1 MDSAKT
7 LVIDRFQLV
16 GTCLEKKFQI
26 DKFVTEGGFA
36 AVYGGR
42 HLVLERAVAIKVLKT
57 PEEYNDAAR
66 ESFIAKFRL
75 EAKIIARLSHPNIV
89 QVIDFGVSKMPSG
102 DEAPWMALEW
112 LTGATLEEELL
123 GRRGCGGRSPAET
136 LALVQPVFDALA
148 YAHDEGLAHR
158 DIKPGNIMLVSSK
171 RGWTP
176 KLLDFGIVKVMN
188 EGEAVEH
195 SFLRTT
201 GTLTS
206 HTPGYAAPEQITGL
220 RTGPWTD
227 VHALALLV
235 TEVLTDLPPYDG
247 RDANTLLR
255 EVLSPQRPTPRRR
268 EVDAG
273 PWEAVLARALSLEP
287 KERYKDA
294 AEFLAALKGA
304 IPSAVSPFRSSVV
317 PKIGDSTSADN
328 YEKTFIRD
336 SQPKAE
342 DLAALPPLRGG
353 RKPLIKALVAAATVL
368 AAVTGYFVFRKSPH
382 PASASEPVATQ
393 TPPPSELRTMPT
405 SALEPPAPDPAIAA
419 GTAVAGREGRQ
430 NAPEQPPATVT
441 TQSAVTGEPEQ
452 RPAELSLPSR
462 TEPAAPIKR
471 RAHPVRRTAA
481 RPKIELE

>member
-1 MDSAKT
+1 MV
-7 LVIDRFQLV
+7 LDRFQLV
-16 GTCLEKKFQI
+16 GACLERKFQI

-66 ESFIAKFRL
+66 ETFIAKFRL

-102 DEAPWMALEW
+102 DQAPWMALEW

-176 KLLDFGIVKVMN
+176 KLLDFGIVKVMD

-268 EVDAG
+268 EVDVG
-273 PWEAVLARALSLEP
+273 PWEAVLARALALEP

-294 AEFLAALKGA
+294 GEFLAALKVA
-304 IPSAVSPFRSSVV
+304 LPSAVPVIRSSVV
-317 PKIGDSTSADN
+317 PKASDSAPADD
-328 YEKTFIRD
+328 YERTFIRD
-336 SQPKAE
+336 SQSRAE
-342 DLAALPPLRGG
+342 DLAAVQRLRGG
-353 RKPLIKALVAAATVL
+353 RRPLIKAVIAAATVV
-368 AAVTGYFVFRKSPH
+368 AAVAGYFVFRKSPH

-393 TPPPSELRTMPT
+393 TSPSPVQKTV
-405 SALEPPAPDPAIAA
+405 PPAAPEPLPLGPAITA
-419 GTAVAGREGRQ
+419 GSAVAGRETAL
-430 NAPEQPPATVT
+430 NAPEQPPATAST
-441 TQSAVTGEPEQ
+441 ESQEPGEPEQ
-452 RPAELSLPSR
+452 RPAELSLPSQ
-462 TEPAAPIKR
+462 TEQAAPIKR
-471 RAHPVRRTAA
+471 RTHRVHRTAA

>member
-1 MDSAKT
+1 M
-7 LVIDRFQLV
+7 VIDRFRLV

-57 PEEYNDAAR
+57 PDEYNDAAR
-66 ESFIAKFRL
+66 ENFISKFRL

-112 LTGATLEEELL
+112 LTGATLEHELE
-123 GRRGCGGRSPAET
+123 GRRGCGGRTPAET
-136 LALVQPVFDALA
+136 VALLQPVFDALA

-158 DIKPGNIMLVSSK
+158 DVKPGNIMLVSS
-171 RGWTP
+171 RQGWIP
-176 KLLDFGIVKVMN
+176 KLLDFGIVKVMD

-195 SFLRTT
+195 SFMRTS

-227 VHALALLV
+227 VHALGLLV
-235 TEVLTDLPPYDG
+235 TEALTDLPPYDG

-255 EVLSPQRPTPRRR
+255 EVLSPQRPTPGRRR
-268 EVDAG
+268 VDVG
-273 PWEAVLARALSLEP
+273 PWEPILTRALSLEP

-294 AEFLAALKGA
+294 SEFLAALRAA
-304 IPSAVSPFRSSVV
+304 IPSVVPAVRTSVV
-317 PKIGDSTSADN
+317 PKTGSSAPVNN
-328 YEKTFIRD
+328 YAKTHIRD
-336 SQPKAE
+336 SQPTPE
-342 DLAALPPLRGG
+342 DLAALRSARVGRRPLVQ
-353 RKPLIKALVAAATVL
+353 ALVAVATL
-368 AAVTGYFVFRKSPH
+368 AALVAGYFVFRKSPH

-393 TPPPSELRTMPT
+393 VQPPLEQKVAPPPV
-405 SALEPPAPDPAIAA
+405 AEPPPPTQVITAAASAPSGGETAQTAPEQRAAA
-419 GTAVAGREGRQ
+419 GTSVASKESPEPPP
-430 NAPEQPPATVT
+430 AEVALPSPTEQPAT
-441 TQSAVTGEPEQ
+441 
-452 RPAELSLPSR
+452 
-462 TEPAAPIKR
+462 IKR
-471 RAHPVRRTAA
+471 RPHPVRRTAA